1 MILSPEFFGGFLDD
15 IYKINNKFIINA
27 KLIDF
32 LNSVLKEDNTSTFQF
47 ENERVNLK
55 SYPHE

>member
-32 LNSVLKEDNTSTFQF
+32 LNSVLKEDNTLLSS
-47 ENERVNLK
+47 LK
-55 SYPHE
+55 MKELI

>member
-1 MILSPEFFGGFLDD
+1 MIMIPEFFSGFLDD
-15 IYKINNKFIINA
+15 IYKINNKFIIDA
-27 KLIDF
+27 KLVDF

-47 ENERVNLK
+47 ENEKVNLI

>member
-1 MILSPEFFGGFLDD
+1 MILSPEFFGDFLDD
-15 IYKINNKFIINA
+15 IYKINNKFIIDA
-27 KLIDF
+27 KLIVF

-47 ENERVNLK
+47 ENERVNLI

>member
-15 IYKINNKFIINA
+15 IYKINNKFIIDT

>member
-15 IYKINNKFIINA
+15 IYKINNKFIIDA
-27 KLIDF
+27 KLFDF
-32 LNSVLKEDNTSTFQF
+32 LNSVLKENNTSTFQF
-47 ENERVNLK
+47 ENERVNFI

>member
-1 MILSPEFFGGFLDD
+1 MIVIPEFFSGFLDY
-15 IYKINNKFIINA
+15 IYKIKNKFIIDA
-27 KLIDF
+27 KLVDF

-47 ENERVNLK
+47 ENEKVNLI

>member
-15 IYKINNKFIINA
+15 IYKINNKFIIDT

-47 ENERVNLK
+47 ENQRVNLI

>member
-15 IYKINNKFIINA
+15 IYKINNKFIIDT

-47 ENERVNLK
+47 ENERVNLI

>member
-1 MILSPEFFGGFLDD
+1 MILSPEVFGGFLDD
-15 IYKINNKFIINA
+15 IYKIKNKFIIDA

-32 LNSVLKEDNTSTFQF
+32 LNSVLKENNTSTFQF
-47 ENERVNLK
+47 ENERVNLI

>member
-1 MILSPEFFGGFLDD
+1 MILNPEVFGGFLDD
-15 IYKINNKFIINA
+15 IYKIKNKFIIDA

-32 LNSVLKEDNTSTFQF
+32 LNSVLEENNTSTFQF
-47 ENERVNLK
+47 ENERVNLI